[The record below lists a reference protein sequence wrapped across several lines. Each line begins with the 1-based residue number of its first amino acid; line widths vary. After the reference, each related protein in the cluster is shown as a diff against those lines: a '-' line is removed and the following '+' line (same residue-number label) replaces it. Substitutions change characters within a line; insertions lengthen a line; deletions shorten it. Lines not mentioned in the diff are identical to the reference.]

1 MSSAFLFY
9 FMLLGYKNAPF
20 TPFALV
26 NPEKICYNKEKRRY
40 ATTRHII
47 VKEEDYGIYQYGD
60 RISS

>member
-1 MSSAFLFY
+1 
-9 FMLLGYKNAPF
+9 MLLGYKNAPF